1 MQTNFAPTVDL
12 TDSRPAAESES
23 SSPVWMFWAG
33 MVLSCLG
40 ALVILIAAAGLP
52 VFDHM
57 WSVGFVVASPLFAF
71 VWLLNWAGVGIAD
84 EGWRSLAIEITAGGA
99 LCLIGAALVVA
110 HHVRELR
117 AGCVTKMTSMPSIP

>member
-12 TDSRPAAESES
+12 SDSLPKSEYES
-23 SSPVWMFWAG
+23 SACAWMFWAG
-33 MVLSCLG
+33 IALSCLG
-40 ALVILIAAAGLP
+40 ALVILVTAAGLS

-71 VWLLNWAGVGIAD
+71 VWLLNWAGVGLSY
-84 EGWRSLAIEITAGGA
+84 EGWRTLAIEITAGGV
-99 LCLIGAALVVA
+99 LCLIGAALLAA

-117 AGCVTKMTSMPSIP
+117 AGCVTKMTSMPSNP

>member
-12 TDSRPAAESES
+12 TGSLPAAASES
-23 SSPVWMFWAG
+23 SPPAWMFWAG
-33 MVLSCLG
+33 IVLSCLG
-40 ALVILIAAAGLP
+40 ALVILVAAAGLP

-71 VWLLNWAGVGIAD
+71 AWLLNWAGVGIAD

-99 LCLIGAALVVA
+99 LCLIGAALLA
-110 HHVRELR
+110 THHVRKLR
-117 AGCVTKMTSMPSIP
+117 AGGVTKMTTMPPHR